1 MSTVVFSFRGDDLV
15 VYDDTIFN
23 LLLPEWKEQAI
34 LDERLHAVRLP
45 PRLFPEV
52 RDFLEKQGR
61 EVETRFSTDFSLS
74 GNIQMNFEP
83 RSYQQE
89 ALQKWFLAGNRGVV
103 VAPTASGK
111 SFIGAMAI
119 NLTQVKTLILVPT
132 LNLLEQWEQFL
143 RQHLLIEQ
151 TAELIGQFGGGRK
164 EIRDITIITYD
175 SAHLYVRRLRDHF
188 GLLIADECH
197 HLVAASYR
205 LIADGSIAP
214 FRLGLTATP
223 ERADE
228 LHHDLAFLI
237 GTEIVRITPQE
248 LEGKG
253 YIAPFKVERVL
264 VFLDAEEKRQ
274 YEKARNIYQKYL
286 ETRNIRFRSI
296 KDFEQKLVFWSGK
309 DPRARE
315 ALLAHHEARKIA
327 FNARRKIEKVGEL
340 LTQYKATQIL
350 IFSEFTRI
358 AEEIGRKFLMPV
370 ITHRTKLVE
379 RKEILQKFANGEI
392 SKLCTGRVLDEGLDV
407 AGASVGIV
415 VSGSAQARQAIQR
428 LGRLLRPKEGKKAI
442 LYEIISE
449 STMEEAVSQRR
460 GI

>member
-1 MSTVVFSFRGDDLV
+1 MSTVAFSFRGDDLV

-23 LLLPEWKEQAI
+23 LLLPKWKEQAI
-34 LDERLHAVRLP
+34 LDTRLHAVRLP

-52 RDFLEKQGR
+52 REFLEKQGR
-61 EVETRFSTDFSLS
+61 VVETRFSTDFSLS
-74 GNIQMNFEP
+74 GSVQINFEP
-83 RSYQQE
+83 RAYQQE
-89 ALQKWFLAGNRGVV
+89 ALQKWFLTGNRGVI

-119 NLTQVKTLILVPT
+119 NLTQMKTLILVPT

-151 TAELIGQFGGGRK
+151 PTELIGQFGGGRK

-237 GTEIVRITPQE
+237 GSEIVRITPQE
-248 LEGKG
+248 LEDKG
-253 YIAPFKVERVL
+253 FIAPFKVERVP
-264 VFLDAEEKRQ
+264 VFLDAEEKRR

-286 ETRNIRFRSI
+286 KTRNIRFRSI
-296 KDFEQKLVFWSGK
+296 KDFEQKLVFWSGR
-309 DPRARE
+309 DPKARE

-340 LTQYKATQIL
+340 LAQHKTTQIL
-350 IFSEFTRI
+350 IFTEFTRI
-358 AEEIGRKFLMPV
+358 AEEIGRRFLIPV

-379 RKEILQKFANGEI
+379 RKEILQKFTHGEI

-428 LGRLLRPKEGKKAI
+428 LGRLLRPKAGKEAI

-449 STMEEAVSQRR
+449 RTIEETVSQRR